1 MAEER
6 QHKGTLEA
14 VQIETAYNKS
24 KHELASATL
33 DNVKA
38 AKEVQ
43 SMHIEDFVKIYTL
56 IENIQKRHDETSL
69 KQQELKGANN
79 GPQP

>member
-1 MAEER
+1 M
-6 QHKGTLEA
+6 
-14 VQIETAYNKS
+14 QIETAYNKS

-43 SMHIEDFVKIYTL
+43 SMHIEDFVKIYSL
-56 IENIQKRHDETSL
+56 IENIQKRHDDTNL
-69 KQQELKGANN
+69 KQQELQGAKNE
-79 GPQP
+79 PKL